1 MRTCKIIFLNTEY
14 LNTSSKRVGGNLF
27 THATS
32 EAVSTK
38 SIHRVSEWAR
48 NEQSSIQ
55 YIGSVEVSSRYEVRD
70 PSDKLLVLL
79 LQTTFRAPTSAAP
92 RTCAKNYFTEIKA
105 LAKFLLQ
112 SVAICCSLLHFVGK
126 AKIDV
131 VPL

>member
-79 LQTTFRAPTSAAP
+79 LQTTFRAPTSAVP
-92 RTCAKNYFTEIKA
+92 RTCAKNLF
-105 LAKFLLQ
+105 
-112 SVAICCSLLHFVGK
+112 H
-126 AKIDV
+126 
-131 VPL
+131 